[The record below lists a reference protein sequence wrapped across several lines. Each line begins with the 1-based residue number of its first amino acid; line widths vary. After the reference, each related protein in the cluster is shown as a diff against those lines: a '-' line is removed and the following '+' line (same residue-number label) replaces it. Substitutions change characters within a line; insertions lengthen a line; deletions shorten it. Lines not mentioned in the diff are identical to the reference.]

1 MDSVISTNPV
11 EQLRDMLRAYYP
23 VIYMTTFEYDRAKQK
38 ISGVAKSLNKGY
50 GIYEWNSVNGLVQ
63 NTQDGM

>member
-1 MDSVISTNPV
+1 
-11 EQLRDMLRAYYP
+11 MLRAYYP

-50 GIYEWNSVNGLVQ
+50 GIYEWFGSEYARRNEANRGL
-63 NTQDGM
+63 